1 MDVDASTESQGGRA
15 GRFLRRNLPM
25 VAVVLVVLVAVVFVA
40 SDRWRRGALIFGGAA
55 LLGAALRLFL
65 PTVRVGLLAV
75 RSKPFDVGALTL
87 LGSSIV
93 FLAVTINT
101 LGVG

>member
-15 GRFLRRNLPM
+15 GRFLRGNLPM
-25 VAVVLVVLVAVVFVA
+25 VAVGLVVLVAVVFVA

-55 LLGAALRLFL
+55 LLGAALRLCL
-65 PTVRVGLLAV
+65 PTVQVGLLAV